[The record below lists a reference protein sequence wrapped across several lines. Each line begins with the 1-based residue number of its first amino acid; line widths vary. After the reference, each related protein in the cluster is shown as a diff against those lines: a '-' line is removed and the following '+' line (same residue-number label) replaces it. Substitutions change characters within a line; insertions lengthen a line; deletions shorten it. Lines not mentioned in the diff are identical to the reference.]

1 MKTRYL
7 VAAAA
12 VAAAVP
18 LLAFAQGMPGMPAMN
33 IPTPENPA
41 NAAYMAAH
49 EAMMANMHVD
59 LTGNPDRD
67 FVLLMIPH
75 HQGAID
81 MARVLL
87 EHGTDPE
94 LLAIAQAIIDAQES
108 EIAAFQAWL
117 AAYP

>member
-1 MKTRYL
+1 MKTKHIL
-7 VAAAA
+7 AGVAL
-12 VAAAVP
+12 AAAVP
-18 LLAFAQGMPGMPAMN
+18 LLAFAQGMPGMNMAPA
-33 IPTPENPA
+33 TENPA

-49 EAMMANMHVD
+49 DAMMANMHVA

-87 EHGTDPE
+87 AHGTDPE
-94 LLAIAQAIIDAQES
+94 LRAMAQSIIDAQEG

-117 AAYP
+117 AAHP

>member
-1 MKTRYL
+1 MKTKYFF
-7 VAAAA
+7 AAAIA
-12 VAAAVP
+12 IAVP
-18 LLAFAQGMPGMPAMN
+18 LLAFAQGMPAMPGMNMPAA
-33 IPTPENPA
+33 ENPA
-41 NAAYMAAH
+41 DAAYMAAH
-49 EAMMANMHVD
+49 DTMMANMHVD

-94 LLAIAQAIIDAQES
+94 LRAMAQAIIDAQEG

-117 AAYP
+117 AAHP